1 MSHVATTRQLEVLRL
16 IADAV
21 ATGLPPTVRELGGML
36 GHITTNGVHDH
47 LRALE
52 RKGLLQRTPGLA
64 RGLRITGAGR
74 EALALAPTTTCPH
87 CGGRLGS

>member
-1 MSHVATTRQLEVLRL
+1 MSHVATARQLEVLRL

-21 ATGLPPTVRELGGML
+21 AI
-36 GHITTNGVHDH
+36 GHTTTNGVHDH

-64 RGLRITGAGR
+64 RGLRITDAGR
-74 EALALAPTTTCPH
+74 SALALAPTTTCPH
-87 CGGRLGS
+87 CGGRLDS